1 MKKLLLILLCL
12 PMIGFGQNVNIP
24 DANFKAYLVGNTA
37 INTNG
42 DTEIQVSEAAAYG
55 GDIVCYNMNIFDLTG
70 IEAFTDL
77 TLLNCSTNQLTNL
90 DVSQNTALT
99 TLRCNWNQL
108 TNLDVSNNTAL
119 TTLRCANQLL
129 ASLDVSNN
137 TALTDLR
144 VGGLFTSIDLSNN
157 TALVSFMLDIH
168 NQLTNLDLSNNTALT
183 VLQLSNANQLTSLD
197 LSNNTALTYLS
208 IYDANQFTSIDLSYN
223 TALTKIWMGDPM
235 GGMGGMSVPLVS
247 LDVSNNTALME
258 LTCIDCNLTSL
269 DVSNNLAL
277 TKLRCQNNQ
286 LTSLD
291 VSNNTALNTLYC
303 YNNNLTMLDVRNGNN
318 SNMTYF
324 WSDNNP
330 ALSCISVD
338 DTSWSTANWTNI
350 DAQQFFSNYCQ
361 GGFGCTDSL
370 ACNYDSSAIIE
381 NGNCVYQGNTPILEC
396 WETAIFDTP
405 TCTWLVAGSQST
417 STTTITVCDS
427 YSWNSSTY
435 LVSGSYNWVGTDSN
449 GCDSLAIL
457 NLTINSSTSNSTTAT
472 ACDSY
477 TWAADGNTYTT
488 SGTYT
493 DITTNAGGCD
503 HTETLELTIN
513 NSTSSTD
520 THLACDE
527 FMWYCDGNTYTTSNN
542 TATYTYTNAAGCDS
556 VVTLDLTI
564 NNSTS
569 NSTTATAC
577 DSYIWAADGNTYT
590 TSGTYTDISTN
601 AGGCDHTK
609 TLELTINYSPNTT
622 NILGVTNVEFLQI
635 ETYSVGQNLNSI
647 FSWHLNNGGIIVNGI
662 NTNSVDVQ
670 WGSID
675 GSYDLYVVETT
686 QDGCS
691 DTALIVVNA
700 NCLPNASSST
710 ITACDSYSWEGETY
724 TTSGTYTNTYINT
737 AGCDSVHTLDLTIYS
752 LVSSI
757 SQSGEVLS
765 AVTTPIGLS
774 ADWYNVQTD
783 NGETRMWLMEEDAP
797 TFNPT
802 FDCSYFIVVNDN
814 GCIDTSET
822 YSYGANAARIGSF
835 VTSPNPTTA
844 LINVKFDNSKNQ
856 FVMF

>member
-1 MKKLLLILLCL
+1 
-12 PMIGFGQNVNIP
+12 
-24 DANFKAYLVGNTA
+24 
-37 INTNG
+37 
-42 DTEIQVSEAAAYG
+42 
-55 GDIVCYNMNIFDLTG
+55 
-70 IEAFTDL
+70 
-77 TLLNCSTNQLTNL
+77 
-90 DVSQNTALT
+90 
-99 TLRCNWNQL
+99 
-108 TNLDVSNNTAL
+108 
-119 TTLRCANQLL
+119 
-129 ASLDVSNN
+129 
-137 TALTDLR
+137 
-144 VGGLFTSIDLSNN
+144 
-157 TALVSFMLDIH
+157 MLDIH

-477 TWAADGNTYTT
+477 TWAADGNTYT
-488 SGTYT
+488 
-493 DITTNAGGCD
+493 I
-503 HTETLELTIN
+503 
-513 NSTSSTD
+513 
-520 THLACDE
+520 
-527 FMWYCDGNTYTTSNN
+527 
-542 TATYTYTNAAGCDS
+542 
-556 VVTLDLTI
+556 
-564 NNSTS
+564 
-569 NSTTATAC
+569 
-577 DSYIWAADGNTYT
+577 
-590 TSGTYTDISTN
+590 SGTYTDISTN
-601 AGGCDHTK
+601 AGGCDHTE

-710 ITACDSYSWEGETY
+710 ITACDSYSWEGVTY

-774 ADWYNVQTD
+774 ADWYNIQTD

-856 FVMF
+856 FVMFELVNNNGIKLDEFITIEDNLDIDLSKYASGSYYLYFNSEDAVPGCRLEEVQKVSTKIILNK